1 MIFSLRRSGL
11 ATAFVCA
18 SAILSVSALAEEHPS
33 QFAFTDLQMK
43 SLGVE
48 LITLDKKLTAGT
60 SSFPGQIVLP
70 PQQERSV
77 TAATNS
83 VIDQVLVGEGQ
94 TVRANTPL
102 LVLNSPELGQLQLVA
117 LEAANRAKL
126 AKDALTRDN
135 ELFADGFIAQRR
147 LRETQAAAQETAAGL
162 QQARSALMLAGL
174 SQSAIDQIVST
185 GKVSNQ
191 ITLTAPTNGVVVDV
205 AIKPGMRVAEATLLL
220 RLVRMDTLWVDIQIP
235 SQLTTSWKTG
245 SSIHLTN
252 GLEAKV
258 LSVSPLTNGIQTR
271 LLRGVISKGTDG
283 THPGEFVQA
292 ELPVVAANAWDIP
305 LASLARDDDK
315 TYVFIRRKDAFV
327 ATPVEVLSSA
337 WQRAQ
342 VRGEFAAG
350 DRMASTSVIALK
362 AAWLGMGGMEE
373 E

>member
-1 MIFSLRRSGL
+1 MTFSLRRSGL
-11 ATAFVCA
+11 ATAFICA
-18 SAILSVSALAEEHPS
+18 SAFLSASVLAEEHPA

-83 VIDQVLVGEGQ
+83 VIEQVLVGEGQ
-94 TVRANTPL
+94 TVRANAPL
-102 LVLNSPELGQLQLVA
+102 LVVNSPELGQLQLAA
-117 LEAANRAKL
+117 LEAANRAQL
-126 AKDALTRDN
+126 AKDALARDN

-162 QQARSALMLAGL
+162 NQARSALMLAGL
-174 SQSAIDQIVST
+174 SQSAIDQIINT

-205 AIKPGMRVAEATLLL
+205 TIKPGMRVAEATLLL
-220 RLVRMDTLWVDIQIP
+220 RIVRLDTLWVDIQIP
-235 SQLTTSWKTG
+235 SQLATSWKAG

-258 LSVSPLTNGIQTR
+258 LSFSPLTNGTQTR
-271 LLRGVISKGTDG
+271 LLRGVISKGTDA

-292 ELPVVAANAWDIP
+292 ELPVVANGTWDIP
-305 LASLARDDDK
+305 LAALARDEDK
-315 TYVFIRRKDAFV
+315 SYVFIRRKDAFV
-327 ATPVEVLSSA
+327 ATPVEVLSSGG
-337 WQRAQ
+337 QRAQ